1 MQRLSAV
8 PLGVFL
14 FAEACG
20 SDSGPPDDL
29 VRAEERS
36 ADLVQTCTAT
46 NVSGNPYRGN
56 LCGGAFIDN
65 CTPGL
70 IYTCTGGRRGTTG
83 NCTLSQS
90 CSVGCL
96 TGPGDTPV
104 SANIGTATPI
114 ASDACFTGQAP
125 LRFSTNATTG
135 GSYVTMT
142 ATLAQAHSPYAVVNF
157 QGTTE
162 DVPPLCNP
170 PLFLFPNATSVSW
183 IEPTNVVAST
193 KNVPLWALIAFNDSS
208 GASRAL
214 VSVANTLTLNPGG
227 TLPRPPLLSFSVTD
241 ASGNPISTITGGSN
255 AFARGTLSAS
265 TPAPVGG
272 TRVTVTSSPAS
283 AFVTDGSFNILAGCT
298 ENSDWGI
305 LTATSSATSNLAAT
319 VSATSA
325 GGAALSKN
333 VVVTPP
339 PLAIQSV
346 TLVPSTVKGGSSL
359 TGTVTLNRVV
369 SASDASS
376 TVSVRISEGNISGAQ
391 LATFAGCAGTPACTG
406 PVSVP
411 RGSRS
416 ASLTITT
423 RAVASQ
429 DFLTV
434 SADAPWSNS
443 SASAQLTINP

>member
-1 MQRLSAV
+1 MKSRPESRPAVRWLQRLSAV
-8 PLGVFL
+8 PLGVLL

-29 VRAEERS
+29 VRTEERS
-36 ADLVQTCTAT
+36 AELAQTCTAT
-46 NVSGNPYRGN
+46 NVSGNPYRGK

-70 IYTCTGGRRGTTG
+70 IYSCTGGPRGTTG

-214 VSVANTLTLNPGG
+214 VSVARPLTLNPGG
-227 TLPRPPLLSFSVTD
+227 TLPKPPLLSFSVTD

-255 AFARGTLSAS
+255 AFRRPLEQQLGERAADDKSLARCPARN
-265 TPAPVGG
+265 PAPVGG
-272 TRVTVTSSPAS
+272 IAPGVEPLLRQGVTVKPAVFVVPLKVAVMVTWVLAVTWVVGMLTTPLCDPEATVTLAGTDATAGLLLDSETVESAGAPADSTTAPWAVEPPARVEGLTTRFVRMGPELGVTVRVTVL
-283 AFVTDGSFNILAGCT
+283 VL
-298 ENSDWGI
+298 
-305 LTATSSATSNLAAT
+305 
-319 VSATSA
+319 
-325 GGAALSKN
+325 
-333 VVVTPP
+333 PP
-339 PLAIQSV
+339 
-346 TLVPSTVKGGSSL
+346 
-359 TGTVTLNRVV
+359 
-369 SASDASS
+369 
-376 TVSVRISEGNISGAQ
+376 
-391 LATFAGCAGTPACTG
+391 
-406 PVSVP
+406 
-411 RGSRS
+411 
-416 ASLTITT
+416 
-423 RAVASQ
+423 
-429 DFLTV
+429 
-434 SADAPWSNS
+434 
-443 SASAQLTINP
+443 